1 MKKIIL
7 SVVCVFVA
15 AVFSVFS
22 ANTVHL
28 RFWDDGSL
36 ALDTEVLANQPDEPT
51 LTNFYHL
58 ATLQGQGFLNSH
70 DGYTFEGWRK
80 DSPLNSETTDA
91 NEADIIRNVAIG
103 TADIDFY
110 AVYKKDTL
118 SYHRIQS
125 TNELDTAYQYLIV
138 GQNGSNYYAMRG
150 DNNANVKAANQVSTY
165 KMSGLYSDQ
174 VYICE
179 NDKIYAGDKRYVW
192 KLRGTADN
200 WTWQNQGT
208 PANWFELNTK
218 ERSVIYVSFPPQYQY
233 RSNYMY
239 NLLTTSSS
247 PEVMSISIDNGVVT
261 MSNKLYLGNN
271 GARLLGY
278 ANNVLS
284 FATSVANESQYF
296 GKALSNV
303 FLGRI
308 PTDVEERTGA
318 ILGVVVSTDT
328 YNNDE
333 SIAGKNTTNIPKGNI
348 YLYQSEKESR
358 YLSKFITPY
367 TVRLKACGDNICGTD
382 FAVSPTSLSEE
393 RSTTECVGLIE
404 FESVDLTGV
413 TKNIECLLR
422 WEFAG
427 WAQTPC
433 ADKTVSAPSFVSTD
447 YALKRKNDTLFAV
460 YHHLTGNYWS
470 SYPDCNPYTA
480 VFYPENGTMV
490 SVSGNPYSVT
500 EDSAGS
506 GVAIPAAATN
516 CTSEWTFVG
525 WARNAIV
532 SANNAS
538 SVVLGTSGTLNPVT
552 NNEEYHAVYK
562 NEALGRWTSYPL
574 CAPAKVKFHAVA
586 VGAKI
591 VSNEEST
598 IEVEENAIGS
608 GVTLECAAT
617 GCTDTWKFAGWS
629 RSVVAS
635 TPVEPNMFVSGIF
648 FPVREEENLY
658 AVYSRGEAP
667 YKTWTST
674 PACAP
679 YNVVFHACATDGC
692 GATVNGK
699 ETDTIPEIAMGEGVS
714 LSLTATAPCK
724 RWEFAGWNHGSPIEH
739 TYTNPAGDLYKSP
752 TYVPS
757 QDYEAFYAVYK
768 HVDIDYWTS
777 SPDCSDY
784 KVYLHAC
791 DGVLSGTDS
800 DLDSLIARAGDG
812 ITLPSAT
819 PLCSERGWTFIGWV
833 EGGYLNTTQD
843 VSGLTIRA
851 AGTTYKP
858 IRNNMHLYAVYQI
871 AGFRQVTSSSDLVAG
886 SEYVIAFYWDYGTIY
901 SYMNFALSN
910 KAHTTNTNCLN
921 LKPIEEF
928 MDENGHKV
936 VIEPGDSC
944 KWILGGNAGS
954 GWTFKSKE
962 TNLYVS
968 SNLASANLVMS
979 ASSTSYDINLGTNSI
994 ERHAYTS
1001 DYRYW
1006 HFKNIGVTTSPNPT
1020 FYAYQDD
1027 NPDRCYLYRST
1038 GAVYSSWPHCQA
1050 YTVKFDGCDGIAASP
1065 SITEADAGKGII
1077 LPTVTDI
1084 CDNWIFAG
1092 WAETPYDTKVTALDQ
1107 NLYVAGAKYVP
1118 THNNITLYAV
1128 YYQPK
1133 DNEFCLVPNMAGLY
1147 TGANYLIVHD
1157 HDNNRSALSNT
1168 AYLSGNV
1175 SDYGINAVNVSIS
1188 SGCISGSNTAMHWR
1202 LEGYAD
1208 NYVWYNPAAA
1218 KYLDLATKI
1227 GAGLLPYASLQ
1238 DVEKDHF
1245 TISHNG
1251 TYFLIRSNINQYYLQ
1266 KSEALDVFKSSAL
1279 SSTYTY
1285 IYMQKADYC
1294 SYPCS
1299 MPAEPLRWGDGNF
1312 VVESLTHAGAPTSGS
1327 SRITGIT
1334 AGENGTYVVSF
1345 DSEPSRKMRIKW
1357 GSSYYRF
1364 TVPFVASSRNTP
1376 AVENQPS
1383 QHLVILSNGS
1393 FTVEKK
1399 TWLNRLSV
1407 YEDGELVIAG
1417 GDTLWVDT
1425 LYVRSKGGD
1434 NHPAIYF
1441 GSNTSAIVINSG
1453 IIYHD
1458 LRINDAAYYPFSLP
1472 YDALVSDIRYAGLT
1486 PAVTTPPTRGTND
1499 YDYGD
1504 DYYWIQYYN
1513 GVQRAAENGVGDT
1526 YWQTF
1531 TGSTISGGKGYT
1543 IGIYDKAAPH
1553 KERTMR
1559 FKMMPGADWSGEQN
1573 GTTTRAVTI
1582 SPSLASKPV
1591 NSGWNFIGNPYM
1603 APYYPGEINASSGL
1617 LTGEW
1622 EKDASGHWQTKTGT
1636 EAVPYFT
1643 FYDSSIDDYYQTS
1656 ANMAGVKPFSAV
1668 FIQAEDAEK
1677 PMLMFTDEMHT
1688 GVSAAPWRRANR
1700 EVNPIVRTGL
1710 LLLPDEIELEPI
1722 TQRNYDEAGL
1732 VISNRYTND
1741 YECGADLVKQYDS
1754 HYLHLYTM
1762 NAAHKLAF
1770 NALDEEAAAQP
1781 IKLGVTIPKTGS
1793 YAFCFDW
1800 RQYDPEALEALW
1812 LTDYENGQA
1821 VNLLEDIYTCTI
1833 NKGVNESRFV
1843 INAIIRKENNTT
1855 TNVDIVP
1862 ENGIQILTHN
1872 DGSITVRSSEKLTGL
1887 MVHDIAGR
1895 LVGEWTP
1902 NSYQWTLNLPQ
1913 GVYAIS
1919 AKGENGQV
1927 THIKICSK

>member
-7 SVVCVFVA
+7 FAICAFVA
-15 AVFSVFS
+15 TVLRVYS

-36 ALDTEVLANQPDEPT
+36 AHDTVVLANQPDEPT

-58 ATLQGQGFLNSH
+58 ATLQGKGYLNSH

-80 DSPLNSETTDA
+80 DSPLNIETTDE
-91 NEADIIRNVAIG
+91 NEANIIRKVAIG

-110 AVYKKDTL
+110 AVYKKDTICYTKKDAVSDLTDGGKYLVVGYKSSDKSYHAMSNTSYGNNIYGIFL
-118 SYHRIQS
+118 SYVGLSSSDVTPCTNNTVIYSVDASCIWNLSINNDKYILQNSANSKYLYVENPGNGNDLLQS
-125 TNELDTAYQYLIV
+125 KSYLFNYSSQLVCEVNGGAWTIYSVESYRYLVLWTYDYYYYLDFAI
-138 GQNGSNYYAMRG
+138 
-150 DNNANVKAANQVSTY
+150 ANSY
-165 KMSGLYSDQ
+165 SGLSSYSN
-174 VYICE
+174 IF
-179 NDKIYAGDKRYVW
+179 
-192 KLRGTADN
+192 TASKYD
-200 WTWQNQGT
+200 T
-208 PANWFELNTK
+208 
-218 ERSVIYVSFPPQYQY
+218 R
-233 RSNYMY
+233 
-239 NLLTTSSS
+239 TSSY
-247 PEVMSISIDNGVVT
+247 SIDP
-261 MSNKLYLGNN
+261 
-271 GARLLGY
+271 
-278 ANNVLS
+278 
-284 FATSVANESQYF
+284 
-296 GKALSNV
+296 
-303 FLGRI
+303 
-308 PTDVEERTGA
+308 PTTQG
-318 ILGVVVSTDT
+318 S
-328 YNNDE
+328 
-333 SIAGKNTTNIPKGNI
+333 I
-348 YLYQSEKESR
+348 YLYKQETEFR
-358 YLSKFITPY
+358 YRSKFGTY
-367 TVRLKACGDNICGTD
+367 TVQLQACGDNSCGTD
-382 FAVSPTSLSEE
+382 FTVSPTSKDEV
-393 RSTTECVGLIE
+393 RDTTDCVGLIE
-404 FESVDLTGV
+404 HKSVNLTSV
-413 TKNIECLLR
+413 TKDIYCPAR

-433 ADKTVSAPSFVSTD
+433 ADHTASAPSFVSTD
-447 YALKRKNDTLFAV
+447 YALKRTNDTLYAV

-470 SYPDCNPYTA
+470 SYPECNPYTA

-490 SVSGNPYSVT
+490 GVSGNPYSVT
-500 EDSAGS
+500 EDPAGS
-506 GVAIPAAATN
+506 GVAIPAATTTCA
-516 CTSEWTFVG
+516 SDWTFVG

-538 SVVLGTSGTLNPVT
+538 SVVLGTSGTLHPVT

-562 NEALGRWTSYPL
+562 NDALGRWTSYPL
-574 CAPAKVKFHAVA
+574 CAPAKVTFHTVA

-598 IEVEENAIGS
+598 IEVEESAIGS

-617 GCTDTWKFAGWS
+617 ACTDTWKFAGWS

-635 TPVEPNMFVSGIF
+635 TPVEPSMFVSGTF

-658 AVYSRGEAP
+658 AVYSRGEIP
-667 YKTWTST
+667 HKTWTST

-679 YNVVFHACATDGC
+679 YNVVFHACASDGC

-699 ETDTIPEIAMGEGVS
+699 ETDTIPETAMGEGVS
-714 LSLTATAPCK
+714 LSLSATAPCK

-752 TYVPS
+752 TYIPS

-768 HVDIDYWTS
+768 HADINYWTS

-791 DGVLSGTDS
+791 DGTFAGTGS
-800 DLDSLIARAGDG
+800 DLDSLIASAGDG
-812 ITLPSAT
+812 IILPSAT
-819 PLCSERGWTFIGWV
+819 PHCSERGWTFVGWV

-843 VSGLTIRA
+843 VAGMTIRA

-858 IRNNMHLYAVYQI
+858 IRNHMHLYAVYQI
-871 AGFRQVTSSSDLVAG
+871 AGFRQVTGTGDLVAG
-886 SEYVIAFYWDYGTIY
+886 SEYVIAFYWDYGTAY
-901 SYMNFALSN
+901 SRMNFALSN
-910 KAHTTNTNCLN
+910 KQHVTYTDMLD
-921 LKPIEEF
+921 LKPIEAF
-928 MDENGHKV
+928 VDDYGHKI

-944 KWILGGNAGS
+944 KWILGGNAS
-954 GWTFKSKE
+954 DGWTFQSKQTHE
-962 TNLYVS
+962 YITSMSTTRSLGMS
-968 SNLASANLVMS
+968 ISATASY
-979 ASSTSYDINLGTNSI
+979 TINLDENCI
-994 ERHAYTS
+994 ERNPHGAS
-1001 DYRYW
+1001 HRYW
-1006 HFKNIGVTTSPNPT
+1006 HFKNEGVNTSPNPT
-1020 FYAYQDD
+1020 FYAFQDD

-1038 GAVYSSWPHCQA
+1038 GSVYSSWPHCQV
-1050 YTVKFDGCDGIAASP
+1050 YTVKFDGCDGIASSP
-1065 SITEADAGKGII
+1065 SITESEAGKGII

-1084 CDNWIFAG
+1084 CDDWSFAG

-1107 NLYVAGAKYVP
+1107 NLYLAGAKYVP
-1118 THNNITLYAV
+1118 SRNNATLYAI

-1133 DNEFCLVPNMAGLY
+1133 DNEFCLVSNMDGLY

-1157 HDNNRSALSNT
+1157 HNSIRRALGNTEYITGIEDN
-1168 AYLSGNV
+1168 
-1175 SDYGINAVNVSIS
+1175 YGINAENISIS
-1188 SGCISGSNTAMHWR
+1188 SGCISGSTTATHWR
-1202 LEGYAD
+1202 LEGYAN
-1208 NYVWYNPAAA
+1208 NYIWYNPAAA
-1218 KYLDLATKI
+1218 KYLDLATTV
-1227 GAGLLPYASLQ
+1227 GAGLAPYASLQ
-1238 DVEKDHF
+1238 DEIKDNF
-1245 TISHNG
+1245 TITHNG
-1251 TYFLIRSNINQYYLQ
+1251 TYFLIRSNVNQYYLQ
-1266 KSEALDVFKSSAL
+1266 KSELLPVFKSSDL

-1285 IYMQKADYC
+1285 LYMQKADYC

-1299 MPAEPLRWGDGNF
+1299 TPAEPMRWGEGNF

-1364 TVPFVASSRNTP
+1364 TVPFVASNRNTP

-1399 TWLNRLSV
+1399 SWLHRLSV
-1407 YEDGELVIAG
+1407 YENGELIIAE

-1425 LYVRSKGGD
+1425 LYVRSHGGD
-1434 NHPAIYF
+1434 SHPAIYF
-1441 GSNTSAIVINSG
+1441 GSHTSAIVINSG

-1472 YDALVSDIRYAGLT
+1472 YDANVSDIRYAGLT

-1513 GVQRAAENGVGDT
+1513 GVLRAAENGAGDT

-1559 FKMMPGADWSGEQN
+1559 FKMMPGSDWSSEQN

-1582 SPSLASKPV
+1582 SPSLSTKPV

-1603 APYYPGEINASSGL
+1603 APYYPGEINAGSGL

-1656 ANMAGVKPFSAV
+1656 ANMASIKPFSAV
-1668 FIQAEDAEK
+1668 FIQAEDTDK

-1688 GVSAAPWRRANR
+1688 GVNAAPWRRANR

-1710 LLLPDEIELEPI
+1710 LLMSTKAEYEPI
-1722 TQRNYDEAGL
+1722 TQRYFDEAGL

-1781 IKLGVTIPKTGS
+1781 IKLGVTIPQTGS
-1793 YAFCFDW
+1793 YTFCFDW

-1843 INAIIRKENNTT
+1843 INANIRKENNTA
-1855 TNVDIVP
+1855 TNVDNIP

-1887 MVHDIAGR
+1887 MVHDITGR

-1902 NSYQWTLNLPQ
+1902 NTYQWTLNLPQ